1 VSGASF
7 TVEGVHHV
15 QLAMPPGG
23 EAEAQGF
30 YVHVLGFDQ
39 VAKPQQLATR
49 GGCWFRSGPLEL
61 HMGVEEGFRAST
73 KAHVALRTRG
83 LSALRAGVEG
93 AGLAIEDDTQLD
105 GHERWYVRDPFGNRL
120 EFIEEVAR

>member
-1 VSGASF
+1 VSGAPF

-23 EAEAQGF
+23 EAEAQRF
-30 YVHVLGFDQ
+30 YVHVLGFVQ
-39 VAKPQQLATR
+39 VEKPQHLATR

-61 HMGVEEGFRAST
+61 HLGVEEGFRASA
-73 KAHVALRTRG
+73 KAHVALRMRG

-93 AGLAIEDDTQLD
+93 AGLPIEDDTQLD